1 MENAKYK
8 LKKSIKDLQEKKTF
22 ILVCCISIIVLT
34 FFFFKLTFEK
44 KNESVVEK
52 YKQSIKTNPH
62 IKRELEPLQTCNEIK
77 NPDFDYTLA
86 DLYISSSFN
95 TPLIGNQKK
104 DYLSL
109 EFFEQV
115 IDSGARYIELQIN
128 PSSSNDFPEPLV
140 GTGEL
145 NNNWGLSL
153 NFLKLT
159 DIFKVIRMNAFNAN
173 MNYPLIIYLD
183 FNSHNSHLIKRVGE
197 LIKAYLDNYVVKSR
211 DYLKVPFTFE
221 RICKFTNKI
230 IILSSL
236 SDNFE
241 DETIFKEYN
250 MPTLGF
256 VKRIYFDDIKQH
268 TYKTYKTEG
277 DTGFEDD
284 GLGDDQFDSIDN
296 NLSVKVLEE
305 EEEKFKHN
313 FESKEDILNVVK
325 PGYTFYDKLIDLKFR
340 NPLLYF
346 NKVGL
351 TIIIPHRKEDIF
363 TLNYEP
369 KLYYDNGCQIVAM
382 NFQESLD
389 KSLMDKINSTNEL
402 TRKDPIII
410 RYLSN
415 FRTNS
420 FKLKLDYFRFSP
432 KEENAIPLDRIFNP
446 NTKEKTNIGNVISL
460 SNIDGVYVIQTYR
473 NSYYY
478 LDTNIGNLR
487 FVYSEYPRNNNLFI
501 IGRARNNLAASKD
514 GISIIAVNGI
524 VPFQIK
530 NRKYITRNEDNF
542 MLRNVSNESDTLMD
556 LSSYYAVNPTCE
568 EPIGDGAMKTVSFR
582 TINNDDPPFLG
593 FNNNL
598 LHTFFDSNSS
608 DMKSKCCFNIIKTPV
623 RIYLYIKHTISKLY
637 LTVLKSG
644 VIMYKNTEP
653 SDTSKFEIIDT
664 LNIKDFENSND
675 SSFSLKYNTHKNNN
689 FITFNKHTQEM
700 KLTDK
705 QNQKSVFQIVTMNDN
720 ELINLFNNAN
730 NKFEHQLVNTD
741 KYPRFIDIKNANLNN
756 TTIDDK
762 LQSCYIKYE
771 II

>member
-22 ILVCCISIIVLT
+22 LLVCCISIIVLT

-44 KNESVVEK
+44 KNETVVEK

-62 IKRELEPLQTCNEIK
+62 IKRELEPLQTCKEIK

-115 IDSGARYIELQIN
+115 IHSGARYIEFQIN
-128 PSSSNDFPEPLV
+128 PSSNNDFPEPLV

-159 DIFKVIRMNAFNAN
+159 ELFKVIRMKAFNAN
-173 MNYPLIIYLD
+173 MNYPLILYLD
-183 FNSHNSHLIKRVGE
+183 FNSHHSHLIKRVGE
-197 LIKAYLDNYVVKSR
+197 LIKAYLDDYVVKSR

-256 VKRIYFDDIKQH
+256 VKRIYFDDIKKH
-268 TYKTYKTEG
+268 IYKTYKNKG
-277 DTGFEDD
+277 DDGDD
-284 GLGDDQFDSIDN
+284 GLGNDQFDGIDN
-296 NLSVKVLEE
+296 SLSVKVLEE

-325 PGYTFYDKLIDLKFR
+325 PGYSFYDKLIDLKFR

-389 KSLMDKINSTNEL
+389 KSLMDKINPTSEL
-402 TRKDPIII
+402 TSKDPIII
-410 RYLSN
+410 RYLST

-432 KEENAIPLDRIFNP
+432 KEAKAIPLDRIFNQ
-446 NTKEKTNIGNVISL
+446 NTKEKTNIGTPISL
-460 SNIDGVYVIQTYR
+460 SNMNNVYVIQTYR

-478 LDTNIGNLR
+478 LDTNMGNLR
-487 FVYSEYPRNNNLFI
+487 FVYRDFPENTNLFI
-501 IGRARNNLAASKD
+501 FGRSRNNLAAAKD

-524 VPFQIK
+524 TPFQAN
-530 NRKYITRNEDNF
+530 NRKYVTKNEDNF
-542 MLRNVSNESDTLMD
+542 MLRNVSNESDTLLD

-568 EPIGDGAMKTVSFR
+568 EQVGDGAMKTVSFR
-582 TINNDDPPFLG
+582 TINDYDPPFLG
-593 FNNNL
+593 FNNKL

-608 DMKSKCCFNIIKTPV
+608 DMKSKCCFNIIKKDV
-623 RIYLYIKHTISKLY
+623 RIYLYIQHTISKLY

-644 VIMYKNTEP
+644 AIKYKNKTP
-653 SDTSKFEIIDT
+653 KDTSKFEIIDT
-664 LNIKDFENSND
+664 PNND
-675 SSFSLKYNTHKNNN
+675 INKEFSLKYGTNKNEN
-689 FITFNKHTQEM
+689 FITFNKHKLEL
-700 KLTDK
+700 KLTNIN
-705 QNQKSVFQIVTMNDN
+705 NQKSVFKIVPQNDN
-720 ELINLFNNAN
+720 ELISLFNNAN
-730 NKFEHQLVNTD
+730 GEFDKQLVNTD
-741 KYPRFIDIKNANLNN
+741 NYPLFINIKNTKKQ
-756 TTIDDK
+756 TTNYSIDDK
-762 LQSCYIKYE
+762 LHSCYIKYE